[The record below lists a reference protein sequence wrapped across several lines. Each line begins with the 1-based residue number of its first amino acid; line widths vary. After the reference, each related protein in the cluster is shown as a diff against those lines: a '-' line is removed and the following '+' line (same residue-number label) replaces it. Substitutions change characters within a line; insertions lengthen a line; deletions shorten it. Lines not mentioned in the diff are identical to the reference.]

1 MKNHAQGTK
10 ATMPLVITP
19 EAGIPLPFDV
29 TPDEVTAFRDRA
41 RIAVNTIK
49 VFTENGAKVEITDED
64 TFESHKLFMEEKP
77 LRVLEETP
85 GTLLHLDV
93 MLTEYDKGLINS
105 ATRLKHYV
113 TNRLLEESNN
123 PDSKIKI
130 KALELLGKIGDV
142 GLFNDKV
149 EVVHTIKTSKEIE
162 QAIMGRLEKYMGA
175 IDVVPDEVVK
185 VQALDREL
193 QEAELIEQ
201 DKEAQEAKPFV
212 PQEFSITDIEV

>member
-1 MKNHAQGTK
+1 VKNHAQGTK

-29 TPDEVTAFRDRA
+29 TPDEAITFRDRA

-49 VFTENGAKVEITDED
+49 VLTNNGAKVEITDAD
-64 TFESHKLFMEEKP
+64 KFESHKLFTEEKS
-77 LRVLEETP
+77 LRVVEESA
-85 GTLLHLDV
+85 GTLLHLDS

-175 IDVVPDEVVK
+175 IDVVPDEVIK

-193 QEAELIEQ
+193 QDAEIIEQ
-201 DKEAQEAKPFV
+201 EKEEREAKPFV
-212 PQEFSITDIEV
+212 PNEFSITDIEI